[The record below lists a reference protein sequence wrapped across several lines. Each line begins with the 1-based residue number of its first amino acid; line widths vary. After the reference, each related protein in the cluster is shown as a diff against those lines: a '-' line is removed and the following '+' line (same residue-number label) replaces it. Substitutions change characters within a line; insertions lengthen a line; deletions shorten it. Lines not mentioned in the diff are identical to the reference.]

1 MKESVNSKP
10 KGELVMKNGEL
21 NPNQDTKKSLRK
33 FLEQQGY
40 TPKEI
45 ENIVFHE
52 LLFTLTTLRFTQKV
66 DTSF

>member
-1 MKESVNSKP
+1 MRESVNSKS
-10 KGELVMKNGEL
+10 KGELVMKNIEL

-33 FLEQQGY
+33 FLEHQGY

-45 ENIVFHE
+45 ENIVFKE
-52 LLFTLTTLRFTQKV
+52 LLFTLSTLCFNQKA

>member
-1 MKESVNSKP
+1 
-10 KGELVMKNGEL
+10 MKNIEL

-33 FLEQQGY
+33 FLEHQGY

-45 ENIVFHE
+45 ENIIFHE
-52 LLFTLTTLRFTQKV
+52 LLFTLSPLCFTQKI